1 MFEAC
6 QRLARLFLSA
16 KFFGSLFYKT
26 RLAFSHHKRDKENR
40 RPAVAHYQPAP
51 PAMEDF
57 PMNAF
62 HGREH
67 TDVPELLVDGNLFRL
82 RCYIDGAWVEAQDGD
97 VVPVFNPSTGKH
109 IGSVPKLGRADARRA
124 IEAAHAAFPS
134 WRAKTAR
141 ERAAALRR
149 WHDLMLVA
157 QEDLA
162 RLMTAEQGKPL
173 AEARGEI
180 AYAASF
186 VEWFAEEATRVY
198 GDVIPP
204 HQPDKRNLVFREPIG
219 VCAAITPWNFPAAMI
234 TRKTAP
240 ALAVGCT
247 VVLKPASA
255 TPFSALALAELAD
268 RAGIPR
274 GVFNV
279 VTGDAAAVGTELAS
293 NPMVRK
299 LTFTGST
306 ETGKLLMQ
314 QCAGTVKKLSLEL
327 GGHAPFIVFDDAD
340 LDAAAEGAMQSKYRN
355 AGQTCVCANRM
366 LVQEKVYDAFAAT
379 LTERVRSLQVG
390 DGMEPGATIGPLINA
405 EALAKVED
413 HVSDAV
419 GKGARVLIGGKRH
432 ARGGLFYEPTVLA
445 DVLPSMK
452 ITREET
458 FGPVAPLYRF
468 RNDAE
473 AVAMANDTAYGLAA
487 YFYSRDVGRIFRAA
501 EALEYGIIG
510 VNTGMIST
518 EVAPFGGMKESG
530 IGREGGKYG
539 IDEFLEIKYLCM
551 GGIL

>member
-1 MFEAC
+1 
-6 QRLARLFLSA
+6 
-16 KFFGSLFYKT
+16 
-26 RLAFSHHKRDKENR
+26 
-40 RPAVAHYQPAP
+40 
-51 PAMEDF
+51 
-57 PMNAF
+57 MNAIC
-62 HGREH
+62 GREPAE
-67 TDVPELLVDGNLFRL
+67 VPEFMVDHNLFRS
-82 RCYIDGAWVEAQDGD
+82 RCYIDGEWVAAQGGGGISI
-97 VVPVFNPSTGKH
+97 FNPSTGKP
-109 IGSVPKLGRADARRA
+109 IGSVPKLEAADVRRA
-124 IEAAHAAFPS
+124 IEAAHAAFSP
-134 WRAKTAR
+134 WRAKTAK

-149 WHDLMLVA
+149 WHDLIMVA

-180 AYAASF
+180 AYASSF
-186 VEWFAEEATRVY
+186 VEWFAEEAKRVY
-198 GDVIPP
+198 GDVIPAF
-204 HQPDKRNLVFREPIG
+204 QNDKRILVLKEPIG

-240 ALAVGCT
+240 ALAAGCT
-247 VVLKPASA
+247 VVLKPAAA

-279 VTGDAAAVGTELAS
+279 VTGDARTIGTELAT

-306 ETGKLLMQ
+306 EIGKLLMQ

-327 GGHAPFIVFDDAD
+327 GGHAPFIVFGDAD
-340 LDAAAEGAMQSKYRN
+340 LDAAVEGALQSKYRN
-355 AGQTCVCANRM
+355 AGQTCVCANRL
-366 LVQEKVYDAFAAT
+366 LVQERVYDVFAAK
-379 LTERVRSLQVG
+379 LTERVGSLRVG
-390 DGMEPGATIGPLINA
+390 DGMEPGVTIGPLINA

-413 HVSDAV
+413 QVADAV

-432 ARGGLFYEPTVLA
+432 AIGGLFYEPTVLA
-445 DVLPSMK
+445 DAISSMK

-468 RNDAE
+468 SNDSE
-473 AVAMANDTAYGLAA
+473 AIAMSNDTAFGLAA

-510 VNTGMIST
+510 VNSGMIST

-539 IDEFLEIKYLCM
+539 INEFLETKYLCV
-551 GGIL
+551 GGIQ